1 MKKILS
7 TTAIVFLGTAAFAQ
21 STDFE
26 ARITADLE
34 GQGYTVVDV
43 ETYGGEV
50 IVEATRDG
58 TEFEFTYD
66 AASEALLDTEEEPVD
81 ADEDEAEG
89 DMDEAEDM
97 DDEDDDMDD
106 DEDEDD
112 DDEEDEDDDEDEDED
127 EDDD

>member
-26 ARITADLE
+26 ARVTADLE

-43 ETYGGEV
+43 ETEGGEV

-66 AASEALLDTEEEPVD
+66 AATEALLGTEEEPVD
-81 ADEDEAEG
+81 ADEDE
-89 DMDEAEDM
+89 DM
-97 DDEDDDMDD
+97 DDENDDMDD
-106 DEDEDD
+106 DED
-112 DDEEDEDDDEDEDED
+112 EDEDDDEDEDED
-127 EDDD
+127 EDEDDD

>member
-43 ETYGGEV
+43 ETDAGEV

-66 AASEALLDTEEEPVD
+66 AATDALLDTEAEPVD
-81 ADEDEAEG
+81 ADEDEAED
-89 DMDEAEDM
+89 DMDESEDM

-106 DEDEDD
+106 D
-112 DDEEDEDDDEDEDED
+112 
-127 EDDD
+127 

>member
-43 ETYGGEV
+43 ETEGGEV

-66 AASEALLDTEEEPVD
+66 AATEALLGTEEEPVD
-81 ADEDEAEG
+81 ADEDEDDA
-89 DMDEAEDM
+89 DEADDM

-106 DEDEDD
+106 DEDEDED
-112 DDEEDEDDDEDEDED
+112 DDEDEDEDDEDEDED

>member
-43 ETYGGEV
+43 ETEGGEV

-66 AASEALLDTEEEPVD
+66 AATEALLGTEEEPVD
-81 ADEDEAEG
+81 ADDDE
-89 DMDEAEDM
+89 DMDDEDDDM

-106 DEDEDD
+106 DEDEDE
-112 DDEEDEDDDEDEDED
+112 DDEDEDEDED

>member
-43 ETYGGEV
+43 ETEGGEV

-66 AASEALLDTEEEPVD
+66 AATEALLGTEEEPVD
-81 ADEDEAEG
+81 ADEDEDDA
-89 DMDEAEDM
+89 DEA
-97 DDEDDDMDD
+97 DDMDD
-106 DEDEDD
+106 DED
-112 DDEEDEDDDEDEDED
+112 EDEDDDEDEDED
-127 EDDD
+127 DEDEDEDEDDD